1 MKIEIQWVIPHRLA
15 RSHRPGRYSPNNK
28 QVSRPQVE
36 AWIAQAQQMGIRSII
51 CLLNQQQ
58 LDYYQPL
65 DLIQYYQQAG
75 WTVGHVPT
83 KDRQHPPLNEVE
95 LEQIEQLFQQLPSP
109 LLIHCSAGMDRTGQA
124 VEHLQE

>member
-1 MKIEIQWVIPHRLA
+1 MKIEIQWVVPHRLA

-58 LDYYQPL
+58 LDYYQPF

-75 WTVGHVPT
+75 WKVGHVPT
-83 KDRQHPPLNEVE
+83 KDRQHPPLNEAE
-95 LEQIEQLFQQLPSP
+95 LEQIEQPGRIFNNSS
-109 LLIHCSAGMDRTGQA
+109 IVR
-124 VEHLQE
+124 